1 MPKEETPLNSIDAAL
16 AAAAKTKTAG
26 KEAFKAADQV
36 EKIAARMGKGQP
48 KKKEEDKATHKVL
61 LYFNDKEIRDIEEAA
76 EINGFSKKD
85 KNKYVK
91 SIVRKM
97 VRAELRQFS

>member
-1 MPKEETPLNSIDAAL
+1 MAEDNKAIDSIEAAL
-16 AAAAKTKTAG
+16 EAAAKSKKG
-26 KEAFKAADQV
+26 GEKAFKAADQV

-91 SIVRKM
+91 SVVRK
-97 VRAELRQFS
+97 VIRAELRQFG